1 MPSESGVVVCAVSC
15 ITRSSALLKPARK
28 MESDTLPST
37 RPSSSLP
44 QQGWSRL
51 LSPNASPAVST
62 TGTSH
67 QPNRRRES
75 VAEDTAAAYRTTA
88 MRQINGSPRSAPRP
102 VRDNTSGRRSL
113 TLATRPVLVRA
124 YSGDAQDR
132 STSTRPST
140 MSARRFLSFSSSRTS
155 APSRPSQSNVMF
167 PTDKDF
173 SIESI
178 LQAIEPDIRGT
189 LDSIAEICGRS
200 KLSLS
205 NEYGSHIAPLGEICA
220 PSGALGSVEEAG
232 PNEERR
238 VDDSNA
244 VIIEDEASPIDLARD
259 MHPFSFHRYLEN
271 LRHTASMLEQNGA
284 SGQATQRQPHSPL
297 SPAMASEVETVL
309 AIAPENIAST
319 PFTREFTSRP
329 KHSGRDLLAKNATAG
344 SGKQNSFQM
353 ATPAVVSEVHLQV
366 IANDGSSTEP
376 NIFPQPSLA
385 GDGLPEAGSS
395 GLEIIQS
402 LLGWLKW
409 TASIAGPESS
419 PALESAEGQLRAMLD
434 RSGNEAVPS
443 TVG

>member
-1 MPSESGVVVCAVSC
+1 MSENMLCACDVDKS
-15 ITRSSALLKPARK
+15 LV
-28 MESDTLPST
+28 T

-44 QQGWSRL
+44 RQGWSRL
-51 LSPNASPAVST
+51 LSSTHASPAVSA
-62 TGTSH
+62 TGPSH
-67 QPNRRRES
+67 QPNQRRES
-75 VAEDTAAAYRTTA
+75 VTEDPTTAYRTTA

-102 VRDNTSGRRSL
+102 VRENPSGRRSS

-155 APSRPSQSNVMF
+155 TPSRPSQSDVMF

-205 NEYGSHIAPLGEICA
+205 NEYGSHIAPLGEIRA
-220 PSGALGSVEEAG
+220 LSGALGPVEEAR

-238 VDDSNA
+238 LDDSNA
-244 VIIEDEASPIDLARD
+244 IVVEDEASPIDPARD

-271 LRHTASMLEQNGA
+271 LRHTASILEQNGA
-284 SGQATQRQPHSPL
+284 PGQTTQRQPRSPL

-309 AIAPENIAST
+309 AIEPENIAST
-319 PFTREFTSRP
+319 PFTREFASRP
-329 KHSGRDLLAKNATAG
+329 NHSGRDLLATNVSAG
-344 SGKQNSFQM
+344 SGEQQSSQM
-353 ATPAVVSEVHLQV
+353 ATSAVVSEVHLEV
-366 IANDGSSTEP
+366 IAHDGSSNES
-376 NIFPQPSLA
+376 NILPQPAVA
-385 GDGLPEAGSS
+385 GDGLPDAGSS
-395 GLEIIQS
+395 GPEIIQS
-402 LLGWLKW
+402 FLGWLKW
-409 TASIAGPESS
+409 TATIAGPESS
-419 PALESAEGQLRAMLD
+419 PALESAEGRLRAMLD

-443 TVG
+443 TVR